1 MKTVEVKK
9 EEDLKN
15 AKNIRLEKVLK
26 SIEMKLGVKQ

>member
-15 AKNIRLEKVLK
+15 AKNIKVEKVLK
-26 SIEMKLGVKQ
+26 SIEKKLGEKQ